1 MIVEPGSLDLVQ
13 DVETNR
19 WSCTLKM
26 SHLGTAGNIAYMI
39 RANLP
44 NVLKFKVVLIKLQA
58 HFDKSVFLGMATRE
72 YVSKV
77 FKHSK
82 YSFFRDQ
89 HVVYSKMAKIL
100 K

>member
-44 NVLKFKVVLIKLQA
+44 NVLKFKGVLMKL
-58 HFDKSVFLGMATRE
+58 HFDKSVFRGIATRE

-82 YSFFRDQ
+82 YSFLGTNTWSTQKWRK
-89 HVVYSKMAKIL
+89 Y
-100 K
+100 